1 MSIVVTIGRHF
12 GSGGRELGKRVAE
25 ALDIPF
31 YDEELV
37 DMAAEKSD
45 MHQEVLKDIDEKAT
59 NSFLYA
65 LVTGGAT
72 MRGMA
77 SPLFYEMPINDKLF
91 IAQSDVIKSLAA
103 KGSCVIVGRCAD
115 YVLEDTE
122 FNCANLFLYAPMGFK
137 MERICRLYDLS
148 PEKAKER
155 ILKTEKSRKTYYNY
169 YTNREWGNLNNYDL
183 CINTASIGMDK
194 AVELAV
200 EFIKMKGN
208 L

>member
-12 GSGGRELGKRVAE
+12 GSGGRELGKRLAE
-25 ALDIPF
+25 RLNIPF

-37 DMAAEKSD
+37 DMAADKSN
-45 MHQEVLKDIDEKAT
+45 MHQEVLKEIDEKAT

-91 IAQSDVIKSLAA
+91 IAQSDVIKGLAA

-115 YVLEDTE
+115 YVLEDTD
-122 FNCANLFLYAPMGFK
+122 FKTANLFLYAPMGFK
-137 MERICRLYDLS
+137 MERIARLYKLS
-148 PEKAKER
+148 PDKAKER
-155 ILKTEKSRKTYYNY
+155 IIKTEKSRKTYYNY
-169 YTNREWGNLNNYDL
+169 YTNKEWGNINNYDL
-183 CINTASIGMDK
+183 CINTAAIGMDK
-194 AVELAV
+194 AVDLAE
-200 EFIKMKGN
+200 EFVKMREQE
-208 L
+208 